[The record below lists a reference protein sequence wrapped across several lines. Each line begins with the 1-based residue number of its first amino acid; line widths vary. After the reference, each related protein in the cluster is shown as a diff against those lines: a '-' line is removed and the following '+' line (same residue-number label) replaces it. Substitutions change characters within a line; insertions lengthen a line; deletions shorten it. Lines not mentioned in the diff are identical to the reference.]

1 MANIKISELPQV
13 TSLLSTDL
21 LPSVASLAT
30 SKVTVKNLADSL
42 TQVSSSISASRA
54 ELSATASYYDTTGKN
69 IVSSSLQFN
78 NLTSPFTGSFTG
90 SFSGDG
96 SGLTGL
102 STVPFPY
109 VGDAKITGSLTVSGS
124 STIINAIG
132 VQITSSVIVDT
143 GGIAAD
149 YIYPVNYAGFNWRDP
164 SVSVNK
170 KPGFTHFYPSN
181 TNSGN
186 GNDGSFTYYFADV
199 NFGQRMQSSRAGVLK
214 FSRDFAAVPDTRIY
228 TLVSD
233 GLNTSDN
240 NTNIFGYNL
249 YNNQY
254 HVLTV
259 TGSFRSVDNTSLGT
273 YIDNRH
279 IITGSTQI
287 TGSLSTIGNIQAN
300 SQGTGL
306 IALGVTGSAILS
318 NGSLRVSNSST
329 DVGGG
334 FLVNPGSN
342 FIRFSQPDVL
352 NEFTIALSGSS
363 AFSPS
368 TAFTRI
374 SSTKGFQFIT
384 NTGTNLEVSSSFK
397 VSGSADFNRGLTVTG
412 SVEVTGSLTQNGFV
426 VLTQVS
432 QSLNFIDDSA
442 AAVGGVPL
450 GGLYRNG
457 SAIAIR
463 IA

>member
-21 LPSVASLAT
+21 LPSVASSAT
-30 SKVTVKNLADSL
+30 SKITLKNLADSL
-42 TQVSSSISASRA
+42 TQVSSSI
-54 ELSATASYYDTTGKN
+54 LSVTASYYNTTGKN

-78 NLTSPFTGSFTG
+78 NLTSAFTGSFTG

-124 STIINAIG
+124 STIINATG
-132 VQITSSVIVDT
+132 VQITGSVIVDT
-143 GGIAAD
+143 GGVAAD

-240 NTNIFGYNL
+240 NTSIFGYNL
-249 YNNQY
+249 YNGQY

-259 TGSFRSVDNTSLGT
+259 TGSFRSVDNTSLGSN
-273 YIDNRH
+273 IANKH
-279 IITGSTQI
+279 VITGSVQI
-287 TGSLSTIGNIQAN
+287 
-300 SQGTGL
+300 
-306 IALGVTGSAILS
+306 
-318 NGSLRVSNSST
+318 
-329 DVGGG
+329 
-334 FLVNPGSN
+334 
-342 FIRFSQPDVL
+342 
-352 NEFTIALSGSS
+352 
-363 AFSPS
+363 
-368 TAFTRI
+368 
-374 SSTKGFQFIT
+374 
-384 NTGTNLEVSSSFK
+384 
-397 VSGSADFNRGLTVTG
+397 
-412 SVEVTGSLTQNGFV
+412 TGSLTQNGFV

-442 AAVGGVPL
+442 AAAGGVPL
-450 GGLYRNG
+450 GGLYRSG